1 MCFVLYICKPERSVF
16 QTRVLLFTCVFV
28 TLLLFFVSTVVKSY
42 SAFIEFCGFAAL
54 MLSIL
59 LVVRYPLTEFEYA
72 VDETGFAVTK
82 IIGNRRQT
90 VCNLALDTAI
100 ALYDKQTYKNL
111 PREEKAII
119 KYSLNQNM
127 VAKSYVF
134 VCIFNGK
141 RTMVEFEPNEEFV
154 SIVRKAIDNANK
166 YGNENED

>member
-1 MCFVLYICKPERSVF
+1 MFFVLYICKPERSVF
-16 QTRVLLFTCVFV
+16 QTRVLLFCCVLV
-28 TLLLFFVSTVVKSY
+28 TLSLFFVSTVVKSY

-54 MLSIL
+54 MVSIL

-82 IIGNRRQT
+82 IIGNRRQV
-90 VCNLALDTAI
+90 VCNISLDTAI

-134 VCIFNGK
+134 LCDFNGK
-141 RTMVEFEPNEEFV
+141 RTMVEFEPNDEFV
-154 SIVRKAIDNANK
+154 YIVKNAIDNANK
-166 YGNENED
+166 YGNESDN